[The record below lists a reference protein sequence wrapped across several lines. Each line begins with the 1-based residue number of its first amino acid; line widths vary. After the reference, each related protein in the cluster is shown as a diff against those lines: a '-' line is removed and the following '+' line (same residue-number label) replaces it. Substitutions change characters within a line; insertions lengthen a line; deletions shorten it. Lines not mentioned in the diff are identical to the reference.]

1 MGGQTPAT
9 DKNADLGFLW
19 QVQRPVR
26 LGQTAHNPNKL
37 CGENWHMQYYWNF
50 TPRILMETVVFKV
63 LLKLSFYRKPLT
75 RAELLYLQLLLYEE
89 VSHKMLA
96 FNSCEFL

>member
-37 CGENWHMQYYWNF
+37 CGENWHMQYYLELYSENF
-50 TPRILMETVVFKV
+50 DGNGGVQG
-63 LLKLSFYRKPLT
+63 LT
-75 RAELLYLQLLLYEE
+75 QTQFLQEA
-89 VSHKMLA
+89 SHK
-96 FNSCEFL
+96 S